1 MTTQVRVRVS
11 RELVAK
17 AERVANGIGLDLGD
31 LVKMALAAVVRENG
45 IPAGMATPR
54 KQTAPEFGRRGDGKG

>member
-17 AERVANGIGLDLGD
+17 AERVAHGIGLDVGD
-31 LVKMALAAVVRENG
+31 LVKRALATVVRENG
-45 IPAGMATPR
+45 IPAGMGTPK
-54 KQTAPEFGRRGDGKG
+54 KQTAPEVGRRGEGKG

>member
-17 AERVANGIGLDLGD
+17 AERVMHGIGLDVGD

-45 IPAGMATPR
+45 IPAGMSTPR
-54 KQTAPEFGRRGDGKG
+54 KQTAPEVGRRGDGKG

>member
-17 AERVANGIGLDLGD
+17 AERVMNGIGLDVGD

-45 IPAGMATPR
+45 IPAGMGTPK
-54 KQTAPEFGRRGDGKG
+54 KQTAPEVGRRGEGKG